1 MATEA
6 YLFAVLSA
14 MIWSLSMVGLK
25 LGLEDGGTSLQ
36 ASLVVALVDVAVYWG
51 LLAALGQI
59 GVFAEV
65 SLVGLAAFVLA
76 GIVGT
81 ALGRFASFTGIHRVG
96 ASVNSAGI
104 STRPLFAA
112 ALAFLLIGEVV
123 PVQVV
128 GGILL
133 LVVGLVVLSLS
144 RGGDIGGWR
153 VYELLF
159 PLAAAGAFALADVL
173 RRWGLT
179 TTAATPLHGVALNE
193 TAGGILLAAYVLT
206 RRRDAMADVSRRTY
220 GIFVGSGV
228 LNALSLLL
236 FFVALDLG
244 QVAIASSLIA
254 TTPLFTAAFAYV
266 LLDDL
271 ERITRGVVIGAALVV
286 VGAIVIT
293 LA

>member
-6 YLFAVLSA
+6 FLIAVLSA
-14 MIWSLSMVGLK
+14 VVWSLSMVGLK
-25 LGLEDGGTSLQ
+25 LGLENGGTTLQ
-36 ASLVVALVDVAVYWG
+36 ASVVVAFTDVVVLWG
-51 LLAALGQI
+51 LIVALDQV

-65 SLVGLAAFVLA
+65 SLVGLGAFVLA
-76 GIVGT
+76 GVLGT
-81 ALGRFASFTGIHRVG
+81 ALGRFASYTGIHRVG

-104 STRPLFAA
+104 SARPLFAA
-112 ALAFLLIGEVV
+112 TLAFFLIDETVAT
-123 PVQVV
+123 QVV
-128 GGILL
+128 VGILV

-144 RGGDIGGWR
+144 RGGDVGGWR
-153 VYELLF
+153 AYELLF
-159 PLAAAGAFALADVL
+159 PLSAAGVFALADVL

-193 TAGGILLAAYVLT
+193 TAGGLFLAAYVLA

-228 LNALSLLL
+228 LNALSLLM

-244 QVAIASSLIA
+244 QVAVVSSLVA
-254 TTPLFTAAFAYV
+254 TTPLFTAAFAYF

-271 ERITRGVVIGAALVV
+271 ERITPGVLAGAALVV
-286 VGAIVIT
+286 GGAVVIT

>member
-1 MATEA
+1 FAT
-6 YLFAVLSA
+6 
-14 MIWSLSMVGLK
+14 
-25 LGLEDGGTSLQ
+25 
-36 ASLVVALVDVAVYWG
+36 
-51 LLAALGQI
+51 
-59 GVFAEV
+59 
-65 SLVGLAAFVLA
+65 
-76 GIVGT
+76 
-81 ALGRFASFTGIHRVG
+81 
-96 ASVNSAGI
+96 
-104 STRPLFAA
+104 

-123 PVQVV
+123 APQVV

-144 RGGDIGGWR
+144 RGGDIRGWHA
-153 VYELLF
+153 YELLF

-193 TAGGILLAAYVLT
+193 TAGGVLLAAYVLI
-206 RRRDAMADVSRRTY
+206 RRRGAMRDVSRRTY
-220 GIFVGSGV
+220 GIFVGSGL

-244 QVAIASSLIA
+244 RVAIASSLIA

-271 ERITRGVVIGAALVV
+271 ERITMGVVAGAALVV
-286 VGAIVIT
+286 GGAVVIT

>member
-6 YLFAVLSA
+6 VIVAVLSA
-14 MIWSLSMVGLK
+14 TIWSLSMVGLK
-25 LGLEDGGTSLQ
+25 LGLESGGTSLQ
-36 ASLVVALVDVAVYWG
+36 ASLVVAAVDVVVYWG
-51 LLAALGQI
+51 LLVALGQV
-59 GVFAEV
+59 GVFADV
-65 SLVGLAAFVLA
+65 PLVGLGAFVLA

-81 ALGRFASFTGIHRVG
+81 ALGRFSSFTGIHRVG

-104 STRPLFAA
+104 STRPLFAT
-112 ALAFLLIGEVV
+112 ALAFLLIGETVA
-123 PVQVV
+123 PQVV

-133 LVVGLVVLSLS
+133 LVGGLVVLSLS

-153 VYELLF
+153 AYELLF

-179 TTAATPLHGVALNE
+179 TTTATPLHGVALNE
-193 TAGGILLAAYVLT
+193 TAGGLFLAAYVLV
-206 RRRDAMADVSRRTY
+206 RRRDAMAAVSRRTY
-220 GIFVGSGV
+220 AIFVGSGL

-244 QVAIASSLIA
+244 RVAVASSLVA

-271 ERITRGVVIGAALVV
+271 ERITAGVLAGAALVV
-286 VGAIVIT
+286 GGAVVIT